1 MKDNNSA
8 YKKKKAGHKIYSNLG
23 LKLLSVVLG
32 FLVWLLVLNI
42 DDSAVTKTIS
52 NIPVELINTD
62 AITSQGQLYTITSG
76 DTVDIVIKGRKSVIT
91 NLDASDF
98 RASADMSK
106 ISITNAVPISVK
118 AVSNSIAK
126 KVSITVIDNVLSVEL
141 EAEKSVSVPVK
152 VVTSGDVAKG
162 YTVGN
167 SVAAPNLITLKGASS
182 VVSSID
188 RAEVMVDV
196 SDAKDDIT
204 TNCTPVFMTSDG
216 EKVSDDTLS
225 YDEVSISVTVPI
237 YKTKN
242 IPISISVTGEPADG
256 YAVSQI
262 TYVPE
267 TIDIGGDAALIKD
280 ISRLEISDVD
290 ISGCTADVE
299 TTLDIS
305 KYLPDGVVVTKD
317 SAYVNVKIV
326 IEKSVTRNISVS
338 SSDITITGKQS
349 GYNYE
354 IVTGDGSNIVIKG
367 ISSAVSK
374 VSVKKLGLK
383 IDVSRLSEGDNT
395 VSIDVPNGN
404 RYTVESGCTVTVK
417 VTSAQQ

>member
-8 YKKKKAGHKIYSNLG
+8 NKKKKAGHKIYSNLG

-182 VVSSID
+182 VVD
-188 RAEVMVDV
+188 
-196 SDAKDDIT
+196 
-204 TNCTPVFMTSDG
+204 
-216 EKVSDDTLS
+216 
-225 YDEVSISVTVPI
+225 
-237 YKTKN
+237 
-242 IPISISVTGEPADG
+242 
-256 YAVSQI
+256 
-262 TYVPE
+262 
-267 TIDIGGDAALIKD
+267 
-280 ISRLEISDVD
+280 
-290 ISGCTADVE
+290 
-299 TTLDIS
+299 
-305 KYLPDGVVVTKD
+305 
-317 SAYVNVKIV
+317 
-326 IEKSVTRNISVS
+326 
-338 SSDITITGKQS
+338 
-349 GYNYE
+349 
-354 IVTGDGSNIVIKG
+354 
-367 ISSAVSK
+367 
-374 VSVKKLGLK
+374 
-383 IDVSRLSEGDNT
+383 
-395 VSIDVPNGN
+395 
-404 RYTVESGCTVTVK
+404 
-417 VTSAQQ
+417 